1 MNKRIKVIAEQADD
15 YADGIVDQGG
25 RFREAYTTKFAEL
38 IINECID
45 IIDSCTGK
53 VSPNDLNDLIDLFK
67 KHFGV
72 K

>member
-1 MNKRIKVIAEQADD
+1 MNKRIKVIAEQA
-15 YADGIVDQGG
+15 GFVFPTIG
-25 RFREAYTTKFAEL
+25 EAYAQGLIDDAVEELVKL

-45 IIDSCTGK
+45 IIDISTGK
-53 VSPNDLNDLIDLFK
+53 IYPEVLIDLFK